1 MHKLPVQLKRTIN
14 SDVDFRLLIS
24 KLDNEL
30 NDVHDNQRQVY
41 DQYNQVD
48 LIQTVV
54 VAYIENLPVAC
65 GCFKPFDRNTVEIK
79 RMFVLPDFRGKGI
92 SKIILNELENWAK
105 EMGFTKTVLET
116 GIKLPSAIALYQKSG
131 YSRAENYG
139 VYKDLGDSICFEK
152 SLD

>member
-41 DQYNQVD
+41 DQYNRVD

-92 SKIILNELENWAK
+92 SKIILNELEN
-105 EMGFTKTVLET
+105 
-116 GIKLPSAIALYQKSG
+116 
-131 YSRAENYG
+131 
-139 VYKDLGDSICFEK
+139 
-152 SLD
+152 